1 MYGCFFRIFL
11 FFLTNSLFFFCFR
24 FGWVFFHLMISIFI
38 ALFSSFIFVYSFP
51 LFSILLL
58 YFRLYSSFIFAFI
71 FAHTPLYFR
80 PYSSFIFAYTP
91 PLFSPILPYFRPNSS
106 FIFAYFPLFFHFK

>member
-71 FAHTPLYFR
+71 FAHTPPLFSPILLLYFR
-80 PYSSFIFAYTP
+80 LYSSFIFAYTT
-91 PLFSPILPYFRPNSS
+91 LFSPKFLLYFRLFS
-106 FIFAYFPLFFHFK
+106 FIFSL